1 MREIALHIL
10 DIAENGIAAGA
21 DTISI
26 LVNEA
31 RKDNRLNIEIKD
43 NGKGIPAEMFNNV
56 TDPFSTTRTTRRVG
70 MGLSLLKAAALRC
83 DGSFDIESASGKG
96 TKIKAGFRFDHIDR
110 APLGKMADSIMVLV
124 AGHPDTDFIYTHI
137 INENDFILDTLEIKK
152 ELEDVPIT
160 DSSIIFQLAG
170 LVKNALKELES
181 KKKTS

>member
-31 RKDNRLNIEIKD
+31 RKDNLLKLEIKD
-43 NGKGIPAEMFNNV
+43 NGRGIPSSIFKNV

-83 DGSFDIESASGKG
+83 DGSFDIESEPGKG
-96 TKIKAGFRFDHIDR
+96 TKVNAGFRFDHIDR
-110 APLGKMADSIMVLV
+110 APLGNMADSVMVLI
-124 AGHPDTDFIYTHI
+124 AGHPDIDFIYTHI
-137 INENDFILDTLEIKK
+137 IDENDFVLDTSEIKK
-152 ELEDVPIT
+152 ELEDIPIT
-160 DSSIIFQLAG
+160 DSSIMLHLSELI
-170 LVKNALKELES
+170 KNALKDIELKGKMS
-181 KKKTS
+181 